1 VTSKGGNDVI
11 KRILSTIL
19 ATLVVLSVVVAFPRQ
34 GDRAVAI
41 VGDSIVTGAG
51 AGIFPAGANFNGV
64 QLAGGT
70 FGLGAEIASTGTANG
85 DLEAQFTG
93 TSLIGLSQWITITGW
108 ITSATSNPDGSVTL
122 SGTST
127 LDMGDGTAPAG
138 GLALVASVGP
148 AGITLTVGGTT
159 LPTLPK
165 SDGWVINE

>member
-1 VTSKGGNDVI
+1 MTRKGEFDVT
-11 KRILSTIL
+11 KRILAAFL
-19 ATLVVLSVVVAFPRQ
+19 ATLVVLSMVVAFPRD
-34 GDRAVAI
+34 GDQAAAI

-51 AGIFPAGANFNGV
+51 AGVFPAGANFNGV

-70 FGLGAEIASTGTANG
+70 FALGVQISSTGSANG

-122 SGTST
+122 NGVCT
-127 LDMGDGTAPAG
+127 LDMGDGTAQTG
-138 GLALVASVGP
+138 GLPLVANAGP
-148 AGITLTVGGTT
+148 AGLTLTIGSTT